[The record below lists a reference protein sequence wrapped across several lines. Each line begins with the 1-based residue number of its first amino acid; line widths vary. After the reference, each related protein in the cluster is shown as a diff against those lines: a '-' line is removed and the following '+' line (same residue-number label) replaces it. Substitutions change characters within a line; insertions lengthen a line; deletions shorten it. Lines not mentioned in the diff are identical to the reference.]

1 MRSAYIFN
9 PDNDLALANG
19 TDNYTAPKMARKIR
33 DDLQLIPLWF
43 ADTGSTIIA
52 DCDTVNE
59 AFVADTVKMFPQL
72 GAVDLSH
79 RDADC
84 AMPWGW
90 SRAIRSELKRLNVAN
105 LPDKLQ
111 LDAFRQ
117 LSHRRTSVAILSE
130 IDYRGIMPSECFSL
144 SDVQRYVSHHGET
157 VVKAPWSCSGRGVF
171 LVNQTEFDRSSDL
184 IAGII
189 SKQGSVMCEKFLNK
203 QSDFALEFRSEETG
217 ISFQGYSIFS
227 NGNRFSYEKAIV
239 ADSFILKKIL
249 LKEIDEQVLDNLCV
263 RLQSAL
269 ARFVPE
275 WYRGYLGIDMM
286 TFTDNGSLQV
296 MPCVELNLRTTM
308 GLLSSKLGDRILAP
322 GRIGEMTITCRQTY
336 DAVISYVKS
345 LAPAQVENGKLVGGS
360 LLLVPP
366 KPGSIYT
373 AVLTVV

>member
-19 TDNYTAPKMARKIR
+19 ADNYTAPKMARKIR

-117 LSHRRTSVAILSE
+117 LSHRRTSVEILSE
-130 IDYRGIMPSECFSL
+130 IDYRGIMPSEYFSL
-144 SDVQRYVSHHGET
+144 SDVQRYVSLHGET

-171 LVNQTEFDRSSDL
+171 LVNQTDFDRSGDL

-203 QSDFALEFRSEETG
+203 QSDDHTDERDKHHKDCRRYKNTLSRQSVAADIQRHFRHG
-217 ISFQGYSIFS
+217 S
-227 NGNRFSYEKAIV
+227 NNQNFGEHAKKQRKTLDRFCNCSVRPFCKQYGKENQRKIDQRNGAHFKKA
-239 ADSFILKKIL
+239 
-249 LKEIDEQVLDNLCV
+249 
-263 RLQSAL
+263 
-269 ARFVPE
+269 
-275 WYRGYLGIDMM
+275 
-286 TFTDNGSLQV
+286 
-296 MPCVELNLRTTM
+296 
-308 GLLSSKLGDRILAP
+308 SS
-322 GRIGEMTITCRQTY
+322 
-336 DAVISYVKS
+336 
-345 LAPAQVENGKLVGGS
+345 
-360 LLLVPP
+360 
-366 KPGSIYT
+366 
-373 AVLTVV
+373 

>member
-19 TDNYTAPKMARKIR
+19 TDNYTAPKMARRIR
-33 DDLQLIPLWF
+33 NDLQLIPLWF
-43 ADTGSTIIA
+43 ADSGSSIIA
-52 DCDTVNE
+52 EYDTVNE
-59 AFVADTVKMFPQL
+59 SFVADNLRMFPQL
-72 GAVDLSH
+72 GAIDLSE
-79 RDADC
+79 RGAEY

-90 SRAIRSELKRLNVAN
+90 SRAIRSELKRLNVSI
-105 LPDKLQ
+105 LPDTTH
-111 LDAFRQ
+111 LDEFRQ

-130 IDYRGIMPSECFSL
+130 IGYRGIMPLECFSL
-144 SDVQRYVSHHGET
+144 FDVQRYVSLYGET

-171 LVNQTEFDRSSDL
+171 LVNRNEFDRSKDL

-203 QSDFALEFRSEETG
+203 QSDFALEFRSDETG
-217 ISFQGYSIFS
+217 IRFQGYSIFS

-239 ADSFILKKIL
+239 ADTSTLKSIL
-249 LKEIDEQVLDNLCV
+249 LKEIDEQVLDSLCE
-263 RLQSAL
+263 RLQIAL
-269 ARFVPE
+269 SRIVPD
-275 WYRGYLGIDMM
+275 WYRGYLGVDMM
-286 TFTDNGSLQV
+286 TFPDNGSLQV

-322 GRIGEMTITCRQTY
+322 GRIGEMTITCRQTH
-336 DAVISYVKS
+336 DAVIDYVKN
-345 LAPAQVENGKLVGGS
+345 LAPPKVEADRLIGGS

-366 KPGSIYT
+366 KHGSIYT